1 MVAQPGSFSGKMV
14 EVVRRQSSKLVF
26 SVVVLVLLTT
36 SCGRDTQ
43 PPDTSFSVRMLTART
58 ISGRWERAAERGSG
72 RIAAELDADVARVRI
87 DDPADQR
94 KVLAEQGRAGISLV
108 FCIGGYS
115 ETTLYSVAT
124 AFPNTVFVLLP
135 GRVRAENVA
144 GIRFLPEEVGYLAGA
159 VAGALNPDGQ
169 LGLLR
174 GEGQPWLEPLEEGYV
189 AGFKSRWRR
198 AKVKVG
204 EGPDGAWELSAAGVL
219 LSLYAADRADPEVL
233 AAAQNAGLR
242 LVVTDPELL
251 DVESDTVVAAV
262 DFDVAEAM
270 LRITREVRDH
280 TFEGR
285 VYTFDLGS
293 GVLDVVVNPALAPD
307 TRTVAEEA
315 LEEARA
321 EITAGL
327 VEFDGLGL

>member
-1 MVAQPGSFSGKMV
+1 MRVRVVSIVAM
-14 EVVRRQSSKLVF
+14 
-26 SVVVLVLLTT
+26 LVLLTT

-43 PPDTSFSVRMLTART
+43 PPNTSFSVRMLTART
-58 ISGRWERAAERGSG
+58 ISGRWERAAERGLG
-72 RIAAELDADVARVRI
+72 RIAAELDADVGRVRI
-87 DDPADQR
+87 DDPADER

-108 FCIGGYS
+108 FFIGGYS

-124 AFPNTVFVLLP
+124 AFPNTVFVILP
-135 GRVRAENVA
+135 GRARAENVA

-159 VAGALNPDGQ
+159 VAGALNPDGK

-174 GEGQPWLEPLEEGYV
+174 GDGQPWLEPLEEGYV

-204 EGPDGAWELSAAGVL
+204 EGPDGAWELSSAGVL

-233 AAAQNAGLR
+233 AAAHNAGLR

-251 DVESDTVVAAV
+251 DVASDTVVAAV

-270 LRITREVRDH
+270 LRVTREVRDH

-285 VYTFDLGS
+285 VFAFDLGS